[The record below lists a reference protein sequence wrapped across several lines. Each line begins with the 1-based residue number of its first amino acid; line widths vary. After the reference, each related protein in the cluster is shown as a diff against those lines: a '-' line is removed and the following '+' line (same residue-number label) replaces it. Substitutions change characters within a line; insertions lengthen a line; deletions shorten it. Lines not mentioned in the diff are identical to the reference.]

1 MEAPAGLVMG
11 LADCLRQ
18 VPWMDALP
26 WADPAAGFQLDP
38 TLSHHLTSEVSP
50 SVFSLP
56 AGFAIQS
63 DLD

>member
-1 MEAPAGLVMG
+1 MG

-26 WADPAAGFQLDP
+26 WADPAAGSQPDP
-38 TLSHHLTSEVSP
+38 TLSHHLSSEVSLR
-50 SVFSLP
+50 VFSPL
-56 AGFAIQS
+56 AGFAIQP

>member
-1 MEAPAGLVMG
+1 MG

-26 WADPAAGFQLDP
+26 WADPAAGSQLDP
-38 TLSHHLTSEVSP
+38 TLSHHLSSEVSLC
-50 SVFSLP
+50 VFSLL
-56 AGFAIQS
+56 AGFAIQP